1 VVSEPGDAAMADGKG
16 VDAGGSEAKD
26 GGVVIQRVVCEV
38 GSGTAFPLLT
48 KINYSEWAMLMKV
61 KLKARGLWVAVEKG
75 DVDPQED
82 MMALGA
88 LVSAV
93 PPEMVATV
101 ADKKT
106 AKEAWDVIATMRVG
120 DDRVKKAAAQ
130 QLHSQFDRAMFREGE
145 SVEDFALRL
154 NGMVATLATLG
165 EIVEEFTVV
174 EKILRCVPPRLKQIA
189 LAISTLLDVRTL
201 TVANLAGRLKAAEEA
216 LEEPPS
222 SLQQDGKLY
231 LTEEE
236 WDAWRSRRDA
246 EK

>member
-1 VVSEPGDAAMADGKG
+1 MAGGKG

-26 GGVVIQRVVCEV
+26 GGVVIQRVVREV

-82 MMALGA
+82 MMALDA

-106 AKEAWDVIATMRVG
+106 AKEAWDAIATMRVG

-130 QLHSQFDRAMFREGE
+130 QLRSQFDRAMFREGE

-165 EIVEEFTVV
+165 EIVE
-174 EKILRCVPPRLKQIA
+174 
-189 LAISTLLDVRTL
+189 
-201 TVANLAGRLKAAEEA
+201 
-216 LEEPPS
+216 
-222 SLQQDGKLY
+222 
-231 LTEEE
+231 
-236 WDAWRSRRDA
+236 
-246 EK
+246 